1 MNLKYKVPQIPR
13 LVPKPSFVRGVAN
26 PVLPLDG
33 LWKVKHADD
42 LEKARTDEN
51 WTEWTEIPVPAD
63 MRAYRNRV
71 ERWTGLFVF
80 KKLVALPDEMQNMDL
95 VLRFE
100 GVNGFAKVYI
110 DDDFVAEHKNGFV
123 TWNINITGFVGGKKE
138 FALTVEVDNN
148 SDKVCYHN
156 RGGIIRSSMIYALPK
171 SHITMLHTTTT
182 MEGSLDLWNLKVHFD
197 TAGHGNDI
205 GYKFELVDTGGRV
218 VQDNIPIVKLPAGTD
233 AGLAEIHVE
242 KPLLWDAEH
251 PNLYFVRASVYERD
265 ELLQQVMHR
274 FGFRQIT
281 RVGNRLFVNGDEV
294 KLRGSCRHEV
304 SPLNARALT
313 RELIEKDVE
322 LFKEANC
329 NYIRTSHYPPSEY
342 FLELCD
348 EKGIY
353 VEDELDM
360 AFIARTLDYTQ
371 RDPEHT
377 ERYLS
382 VFAELLARDYSHP
395 CVLIWSL
402 CNESFGGYNFDI
414 MNRFAHRMDP
424 TRPTKFSYP
433 MTMREEHEPV
443 DIWSI
448 HYSNLEEDLSKK
460 CDNVSVGYS
469 PGKDVPVIHDE
480 YVHVPCYNRTEH
492 RRDPNVRNFWGESI
506 KRFWDKIW
514 NTEGALGGAIWAGID
529 ETDVFVGGSVSLE
542 WGIIDIWRRKKPEH
556 YLTRKAYS
564 PLVLRPETT
573 AVNDGML
580 SFEVEN
586 RFCHTNLSEVTMTW
600 SWGRHNGKKA
610 CPDAKP
616 RDCTR
621 VYIEI
626 PRDAGLNEPVNISF
640 IDPTGF
646 QVDEYRIVP
655 GDYLDT
661 EEKNMPEMQ
670 HDSDTGVAS
679 INYAEDGNEFSLSG
693 GFFTLTFD
701 KKTGL
706 LKNGSIDGETV
717 LIGGPF
723 LNTPYLKLGKW
734 MKATFDIISRE
745 PSICVIRISGSYGAQ
760 MDVTFVITVSADG
773 TMHTRYAVD
782 KLKVPLPKQIKL
794 RVGVDCGGLDEIGVY
809 YIADPSMDTLKW
821 KRKGLWTVYP
831 DDHIGRCEGIAKKRS
846 SGSELGK
853 EPGIPWCE
861 EMKSYI
867 LNGKYDVDYRG
878 TNDFRSL
885 KENIITAALYKAGGA
900 GVIEAVSDGS
910 HSVRMEVQEPDNRII
925 ACDDPR
931 IVYKGNWYRMED
943 YSGSLNGIEMWTK
956 EAGAYAE
963 FTFEGTGIV
972 WYGPVDV
979 IYGIASVYIDGVLM
993 DDAVNQ
999 QVNGVDFPG
1008 SAAGYDKKYDYPVYS
1023 ITGLEN
1029 KEHTIRIEATGRKS
1043 GGSKDSYIVLDHFR
1057 VICAENEEPI
1067 RFIINNDY
1075 NYPHIAWGNYSKPA
1089 IMIDTGYCNSVTMRF
1104 VAAQN
1109 QQ

>member
-1 MNLKYKVPQIPR
+1 MNLRYKEPQIPR
-13 LVPKPSFVRGVAN
+13 LVPKPSFVRGAAN
-26 PVLPLDG
+26 PVMLLDG
-33 LWKVKHADD
+33 SWKVKHTDD
-42 LEKARTDEN
+42 LAKARTDEN
-51 WTEWTEIPVPAD
+51 WTGWTDITVPSD
-63 MRAYRNRV
+63 MSIYRNSAA
-71 ERWTGLFVF
+71 WTGLYVY
-80 KKLVALPDEMQNMDL
+80 KKLVTVPDEMANMDFI
-95 VLRFE
+95 LRFE

-110 DDDFVAEHKNGFV
+110 DENFTAEHKNGFV
-123 TWNINITGFVGGKKE
+123 AWNHNITRFINGKKR
-138 FALTVEVDNN
+138 FVITVEVDDK
-148 SDKVCYHN
+148 SDKVCYFNH
-156 RGGIIRSSMIYALPK
+156 GGIIRSVMIYALPK
-171 SHITMLHTTTT
+171 NHFTMLHTTTT
-182 MEGSLDLWNLKVHFD
+182 MKSSRTLWNLKIHFD
-197 TAGHGNDI
+197 VSAHSEGI
-205 GYKFELVDTGGRV
+205 RYKFELVDAEGKTI
-218 VQDNIPIVKLPAGTD
+218 QDNIPVVQLPGGAN
-233 AGLAEIHVE
+233 AGLAEINVQN
-242 KPLLWDAEH
+242 PLLWDAEH
-251 PNLYFVRASVYERD
+251 PFLYYIRASVCSGD
-265 ELLQQVMHR
+265 EVLQQVTHR

-281 RVGNRLFVNGDEV
+281 RVDNRLFVNGDEV
-294 KLRGSCRHEV
+294 KLHGACRHET
-304 SPLNARALT
+304 SPLNGRALT
-313 RELIEKDVE
+313 RELIEQDVA

-402 CNESFGGYNFDI
+402 CNESFGGYNFDL

-433 MTMREEHEPV
+433 MTMRQEHEPA

-480 YVHVPCYNRTEH
+480 YAHIPCYNRTEH

-506 KRFWDKIW
+506 KRFWDRIW

-529 ETDVFVGGSVSLE
+529 ETDLFVGGNVSLE

-564 PLVLRPETT
+564 PLLLRPETIEI
-573 AVNDGML
+573 NDDKL

-586 RFCHTNLSEVTMTW
+586 RFCHTNLSEINMVW
-600 SWGRHNGKKA
+600 SWGNHSEKTV

-616 RDCTR
+616 GDCKR
-621 VYIEI
+621 VYITI
-626 PRDAGLNEPVNISF
+626 PREAKLNEPINISF
-640 IDPTGF
+640 IDSFGL

-655 GDYLDT
+655 EDYPDT
-661 EEKNMPEMQ
+661 DKKKTDKS
-670 HDSDTGVAS
+670 HHVSDGNDAS
-679 INYAEDGNEFSLSG
+679 ICYFEDCNKFTLSG
-693 GFFTLTFD
+693 DFFTLTFD

-706 LKNGSIDGETV
+706 LKSGSIKDETV
-717 LIGGPF
+717 LTGGPF
-723 LNTPYLKLGKW
+723 LNTPYLKLGEW
-734 MKATFDIISRE
+734 TMSLFDIISRKPFKCE
-745 PSICVIRISGSYGAQ
+745 IKISGSYGAQ
-760 MDVTFVITVSADG
+760 IDVTFVITVFADG
-773 TMHTRYAVD
+773 TMHTRYTVD
-782 KLKVPLPKQIKL
+782 NLKVPLPKQIKL

-809 YIADPSMDTLKW
+809 YMASPSMDTLQW

-831 DDHIGRCEGIAKKRS
+831 DDHIGRCEGIAKKKS
-846 SGSELGK
+846 AGSEFGK
-853 EPGIPWCE
+853 KPEIPWCE

-885 KENIITAALYKAGGA
+885 KENIVSASLYKAGGA
-900 GVIEAVSDGS
+900 GEIEAVSDGS
-910 HSVRMEVQEPDNRII
+910 HSVRMEIQEPDNRIVTN
-925 ACDDPR
+925 DDPR
-931 IVYKGNWYRMED
+931 IVYKGDWYRMED
-943 YSGSLNGIEMWTK
+943 YSGSLNGTEMWTK

-972 WYGPVDV
+972 WYGPVDT
-979 IYGIASVYIDGVLM
+979 IYGIARVYIDGVLM
-993 DDAVNQ
+993 DNAINQ

-1008 SAAGYDKKYDYPVYS
+1008 SAAGCDKKYNYPVYS
-1023 ITGLEN
+1023 ITGLEY
-1029 KEHTIRIEATGRKS
+1029 KEHTIRIEATGQKS
-1043 GGSKDSYIVLDHFR
+1043 RGAKDSYIVLDHFR
-1057 VICAENEEPI
+1057 VICEDNEEPI

-1075 NYPHIAWGNYSKPA
+1075 NYPHIAWGNYCKPA
-1089 IMIDTGYCNSVTMRF
+1089 VIIGTGYSGSAAMRLKSR
-1104 VAAQN
+1104 
-1109 QQ
+1109 